1 MKRSKKLYTL
11 LGVLVVVLIA
21 TIGVLKYEEKK
32 EEIKNSGEVILEV
45 AAEDVTGLSWEYD
58 SESLAF
64 YKDGSWFYDE
74 DEAFPVNEEKITSLL
89 EEFEQVQASFVIENV
104 EDYGQYGLDNPE
116 CTVTLET
123 EEKTYEISLGDF
135 STMDS
140 ERYMSM
146 GDGNV
151 YLISQDPV
159 EAFEITL
166 DDMIAHDEI
175 PDMDDVTE
183 ITLAGAK
190 NYTVTL
196 EETSTT
202 YSEDDLY
209 YIEQDGNML
218 PLDTDNVESFI
229 QTIKN
234 LDLTDY
240 KTYNVTE
247 NDLAVY
253 GLAEPELTITVK
265 YPEEDE
271 DGEKPIQ
278 TFTLS
283 VGRDPEEADSAE
295 NDDIIAYV
303 RIGESKIIYEITSTE
318 YKELVTTT
326 YDELRHQE
334 IFWADFD
341 SVNQIQITLEGE
353 NYTIT
358 ADGKDDDRTYKYG
371 DEEIEIDD
379 LKTAFTGLES
389 DKFTDEEAT
398 GKEEISLTL
407 QLKND
412 NVSEVTITFYRC
424 DGSRCLAVVDGEPTA
439 LVSRADV
446 VDLIEAV
453 NAIVLE

>member
-11 LGVLVVVLIA
+11 LGVLAVVLIA

-45 AAEDVTGLSWEYD
+45 AAEDVTGFSWEYD

-74 DEAFPVNEEKITSLL
+74 DEAFPVNEEKIESLL

-123 EEKTYEISLGDF
+123 EEKTYEILLGDF

-183 ITLAGAK
+183 FTLTGAK

-209 YIEQDGNML
+209 YIEKDGNML

-240 KTYNVTE
+240 KTYNATE
-247 NDLAVY
+247 EDLAAY

-278 TFTLS
+278 TFTLN
-283 VGRDPEEADSAE
+283 VGRDPEEADSTD
-295 NDDIIAYV
+295 DDIIAYV
-303 RIGESKIIYEITSTE
+303 RIGESKMIYEITSTE

-353 NYTIT
+353 TYTIT

-407 QLKND
+407 QLEND
-412 NVSEVTITFYRC
+412 NVSEMTITFYRY
-424 DGSRCLAVVDGEPTA
+424 DGSSCLAVVDGEPTA
-439 LVSRADV
+439 LVSRSEV
-446 VDLIEAV
+446 VDLVEAV
-453 NAIVLE
+453 NAIVLD